1 MNKFIELSDSRRKN
15 VFESIAN
22 KVGLPPQVVEK
33 DFWVTAILQT
43 VFALP
48 IANHL
53 VFKGGTSLSKGWK
66 LIERFSEDIDLAIDP
81 MYLGTQARDLTKK
94 QIKKLRK
101 ASSLFV
107 LEQLMLI
114 VKESNSNDELQARL
128 IETKYVTTGSYNF
141 YRERRMVRMMNGN
154 KG

>member
-1 MNKFIELSDSRRKN
+1 MNKFIELSDSQRKN

-22 KVGLPPQVVEK
+22 KVGLLPQVVEK

-66 LIERFSEDIDLAIDP
+66 LIERFSEDIDLAID
-81 MYLGTQARDLTKK
+81 LCILAHK
-94 QIKKLRK
+94 
-101 ASSLFV
+101 
-107 LEQLMLI
+107 
-114 VKESNSNDELQARL
+114 
-128 IETKYVTTGSYNF
+128 
-141 YRERRMVRMMNGN
+141 REISQRS
-154 KG
+154 K